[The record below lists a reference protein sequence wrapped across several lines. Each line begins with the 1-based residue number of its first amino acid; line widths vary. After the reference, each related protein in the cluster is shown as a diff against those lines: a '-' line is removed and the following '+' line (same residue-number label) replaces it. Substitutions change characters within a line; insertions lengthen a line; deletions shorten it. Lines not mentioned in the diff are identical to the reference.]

1 VIFSFH
7 YQTVIFRRSIP
18 MFPKNLGFWKAFRTR
33 AGFLTWLGLMVFLA
47 FLIPGLAHT
56 PAAAQSVTA
65 TPTPTLPVTVTP
77 VPGAPA
83 FQRTIS
89 VNGAGTAQ
97 ATPDMATV
105 ILGVQT
111 DAATATDALAQNN
124 QKMQAL
130 INSLKSSDIL
140 AADIQTVTVQLYP
153 RYDQSQPTQ
162 GSTTNQVVGYTAANI
177 VQVTIRKLNTL
188 GEVLDA
194 AVKAGGNTVQSIN
207 FDLSDKTTALDQAR
221 QAAVADARHKAEQ
234 LAKLTNASLGP
245 IVTIT
250 DTSVSPIPYQAAAGS
265 AMAQPN
271 MAVPVSPGTQTIN
284 ANIQVT
290 WELIPTTQ

>member
-1 VIFSFH
+1 
-7 YQTVIFRRSIP
+7 
-18 MFPKNLGFWKAFRTR
+18 MFPRNLGFWKAFRTR

-56 PAAAQSVTA
+56 PASAQSVTA
-65 TPTPTLPVTVTP
+65 TPTPVVPVTVTP

-83 FQRTIS
+83 FQRTITVS
-89 VNGAGTAQ
+89 GAGTAQ

-111 DAATATDALAQNN
+111 DATTATDALTQNN

-140 AADIQTVTVQLYP
+140 AADIQTVSVQLYP
-153 RYDQSQPTQ
+153 RYDQSQPVQ
-162 GSTTNQVVGYTAANI
+162 GTTTNQVIGYTAVNT
-177 VQVTIRKLNTL
+177 VQVTIRKLDTL

-194 AVKAGGNTVQSIN
+194 AVKAGGNTVQAVN
-207 FDLSDKTTALDQAR
+207 FDLTNKTTSLDQAR
-221 QAAVADARHKAEQ
+221 EAAMADARHKAEQ
-234 LAKLTNASLGP
+234 LAKLANATLGSV
-245 IVTIT
+245 ITIS
-250 DTSVSPIPYQAAAGS
+250 DASVSPIPYQPLAAGG
-265 AMAQPN
+265 MAQAN

-284 ANIQVT
+284 ANIQVS
-290 WELIPTTQ
+290 WELIPTTP